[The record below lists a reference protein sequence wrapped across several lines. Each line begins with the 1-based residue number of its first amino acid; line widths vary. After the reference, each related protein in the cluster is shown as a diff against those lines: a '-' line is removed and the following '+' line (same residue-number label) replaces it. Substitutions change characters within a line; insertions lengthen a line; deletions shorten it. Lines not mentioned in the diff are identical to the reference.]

1 MAEPR
6 EFRIRVCKRYFNI
19 ARYIAKC
26 NKSYIE
32 VGTEEQALAWKTKA
46 TANKYLKLVLS
57 SYPSAEIEIHY
68 LNEE

>member
-1 MAEPR
+1 MIEYK
-6 EFRIRVCKRYFNI
+6 EYRIRIGKRYFNI

-46 TANKYLKLVLS
+46 TANKYLKLVLP
-57 SYPSAEIEIHY
+57 SYPSAEIEMHY
-68 LNEE
+68 LN